1 MRATCARWAQS
12 CARSTS
18 TRRKRLAPHLDA
30 CKHAHV
36 CHHSPRCRRH
46 RVCTST
52 LLTPSRCRSLPCCP
66 CRPFPLVT
74 PAPFQQL
81 QRWIH
86 EMEEEEPTGFIV
98 YEKVCSAAA
107 RGAAQACRLGWTLAA
122 ASPQSCLIA
131 APRSHAPASLRRW
144 WSDCSRKKHLNTS
157 ATRRMKSSQPSRRST
172 PKKRATLSRYHEPP
186 ASGLLEPGFA
196 AWCAKTQHVLPLSAL
211 RLGPVCARTLCRDTV
226 SHPATCCRMSYS
238 V

>member
-131 APRSHAPASLRRW
+131 APLPCPCQFETVVVRLLTEEASQHKRNTEDEILAAFQTLDAEKKGYLEQVSRASRIRSARAGLCGLVRENAA
-144 WSDCSRKKHLNTS
+144 C
-157 ATRRMKSSQPSRRST
+157 A
-172 PKKRATLSRYHEPP
+172 ATLCSAPRPRVRADP
-186 ASGLLEPGFA
+186 
-196 AWCAKTQHVLPLSAL
+196 LP
-211 RLGPVCARTLCRDTV
+211 
-226 SHPATCCRMSYS
+226 
-238 V
+238 